1 MRNNFPLFP
10 YHLIRAAL
18 PREIRQVGS
27 KSADNNDR
35 SDLIRTVS
43 VNSEYLVLF
52 SLAGGR
58 GRGGGVGL
66 RSEDLSE

>member
-1 MRNNFPLFP
+1 MRNNFSLFR

-18 PREIRQVGS
+18 PCEIRQVGS

-35 SDLIRTVS
+35 SDSIRTVS

-66 RSEDLSE
+66 CSEDLSE